1 MFLGKF
7 LVSVLQLQPFFLLPL
22 GRGTPFS
29 LFICHFIH
37 FTSSLQIQV
46 IEDDRNNRGSEPFVT
61 GVRGQVSPLVTTNFL
76 VKDQGEKGNNS
87 SLQDFFSSIISLWMG
102 LLSETSPSL
111 VSRGKEPPSPL
122 ASVGVMGC
130 VSNGEL
136 VSGVIL

>member
-7 LVSVLQLQPFFLLPL
+7 LVSVLRLQPFFLLPR

-61 GVRGQVSPLVTTNFL
+61 GVRGQVPPLVTTNFL
-76 VKDQGEKGNNS
+76 VKDQGEKGSNS
-87 SLQDFFSSIISLWMG
+87 SLRDFFSSIISLGMG
-102 LLSETSPSL
+102 LLSVFGQRPVPHWSL
-111 VSRGKEPPSPL
+111 GGKSHHHLEHL
-122 ASVGVMGC
+122 LG
-130 VSNGEL
+130 
-136 VSGVIL
+136 